1 MNSNFLLFTGNPL
14 KNSPQKPIPT
24 LVVLLIQEIHFQIYF
39 VLVEFEK
46 AYTQVNIKLKPAF
59 KT

>member
-24 LVVLLIQEIHFQIYF
+24 LVVVLLIQEII
-39 VLVEFEK
+39 
-46 AYTQVNIKLKPAF
+46 F
-59 KT
+59 KYILS